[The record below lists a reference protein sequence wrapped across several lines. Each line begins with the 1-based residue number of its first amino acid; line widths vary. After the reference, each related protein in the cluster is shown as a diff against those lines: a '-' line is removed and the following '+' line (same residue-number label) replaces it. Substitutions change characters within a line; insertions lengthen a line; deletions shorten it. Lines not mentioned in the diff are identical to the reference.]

1 MQQQI
6 DHNRIRYHLKK
17 STKRKI
23 RRRLLILGEICHS
36 YKKYII
42 AALAVFFV
50 MLTLFYYVKWLNYQS
65 FNQLKQYIEE
75 MSETSETSDNKAG
88 EGVKQED
95 IEYMNYKNIF
105 LDVQN
110 IPQKPELPT
119 GCEITSLAIL
129 LNYLHPE
136 KGIDKVTLAD
146 EYLEM
151 GKPGMVSPDEK
162 FVGNPHHT
170 GNSFGANAPV
180 LVKSAEKYYAENMAD
195 TVKQVKN
202 LTGTEFKELLA
213 YVIDGYPV
221 MIWATINML
230 EPYTSIIWTIDGKEV
245 PWQAQFHCMVLIG
258 FDFEKEVYYIA
269 DPLKEG
275 ITEYNVDLLEKRYE
289 QIGQQAIVIY

>member
-50 MLTLFYYVKWLNYQS
+50 MLILFFYVKWLNYQS

-75 MSETSETSDNKAG
+75 MSETSDNKA
-88 EGVKQED
+88 EGVNQED
-95 IEYMNYKNIF
+95 IEYTNYKNIF

-110 IPQKPELPT
+110 IPQEPELPT

-146 EYLEM
+146 EYLEK
-151 GKPGMVSPDEK
+151 GKPGKVSPDEK

-170 GNSFGANAPV
+170 NNSFGANAPV

-195 TVKQVKN
+195 TVKKVKN
-202 LTGTEFKELLA
+202 LTGTEFKELLE
-213 YVIDGYPV
+213 YVADGYPV

-230 EPYTSIIWTIDGKEV
+230 EPYTSITWTIDGEEV
-245 PWQAQFHCMVLIG
+245 PWQAPFHCMVLIG

-275 ITEYNVDLLEKRYE
+275 ITEYNANLLEKRYE
-289 QIGQQAIVIY
+289 QMGQQAVVIY